1 LGKEETVL
9 WDGSDKLKE
18 ESKNMKNKILGIFV
32 CMLLIATLVSAGK
45 SLQNNLGNA
54 TNPNNLQSISSGDW
68 IEKQKLLASDGE
80 TQDYFGGS
88 ISINGDTAL
97 IGAYDENVGRGAV
110 YVFTRTDA
118 TTWAEQAKLTAS
130 DGTISDLFGCS
141 VSLFGDIALIGASRD
156 DDAGQMSGSAYVFI
170 RNGTTWTQ
178 QQKLLASDGAAT
190 DSFGCSVSLFGD
202 TALIGAYGM
211 GGSAYVFTRTGS
223 SWIQQTKLT
232 APGGTIMNA
241 FGWSVS
247 LDGDTALI
255 GDIHDD
261 GNAENTGATYV
272 FTCTGTTWT
281 QQQKLLASDG
291 ATDDVFGSDVSLSAD
306 TALIGAYGDDDNGA
320 DSGSAYVFVRTGT
333 TWAQQQ
339 KLLTSDGA
347 ADDQFSRGSVS
358 LDGDTALIGAWNDDD
373 YGVDSGSAYVFTR
386 NGTTWTQQQKL
397 FAVDGVA
404 DDFFG
409 CSVSLSANVALIGA
423 ALDDDNGFNS
433 GSAYVFTK
441 VVVPVLDLIH
451 IKGGLLGI
459 SVVLKNFGNGIADNI
474 SWEMSASGGLFYP
487 RTKNGTIDP
496 LSPGQNETI
505 HIRPMLG
512 LGTATITFFCKYR
525 IVNFTYDVDFIVKQ
539 EWHNRALFFLFSF
552 PERIQ
557 PTKQWMTIENYSY
570 INTSDFSGVEFH
582 YLQKTNMHNVR
593 VVVNSPSFAQQI
605 EFLAACKFTNGT
617 AILNECWITKELIQ
631 GGDAHW
637 EVELVDGG

>member
-1 LGKEETVL
+1 MNLQDNNAYLFYQGR
-9 WDGSDKLKE
+9 
-18 ESKNMKNKILGIFV
+18 NNFMKKKIIGMFI
-32 CMLLIATLVSAGK
+32 CMLLITTMVPAGK
-45 SLQNNLGNA
+45 SLRDNLGNA
-54 TNPNNLQSISSGDW
+54 INPNNLQSIPSGDW
-68 IEKQKLLASDGE
+68 IEKQKLLASDGTTDDTFGNSVSLDGDTALIGAFQDDTGTGSVYVFTRSDATTW
-80 TQDYFGGS
+80 TQQAKLTASDGAIVDQFGWS
-88 ISINGDTAL
+88 VSLFGDTAL
-97 IGAYDENVGRGAV
+97 IGAYG
-110 YVFTRTDA
+110 
-118 TTWAEQAKLTAS
+118 
-130 DGTISDLFGCS
+130 
-141 VSLFGDIALIGASRD
+141 D
-156 DDAGQMSGSAYVFI
+156 DDNGVHSGSAYVFT
-170 RNGTTWTQ
+170 RTGTTWTQ
-178 QQKLLASDGAAT
+178 QQKLLASDGEAW
-190 DSFGCSVSLFGD
+190 DEFGSVSLSGN
-202 TALIGAYGM
+202 TALIGAWGDLYQGSVYVFTRT
-211 GGSAYVFTRTGS
+211 GSTWAQQTKLTPSDDTARCFGGSVSLDGNTALIGAFGEDDSKGSAYVFTR
-223 SWIQQTKLT
+223 
-232 APGGTIMNA
+232 NA
-241 FGWSVS
+241 G
-247 LDGDTALI
+247 
-255 GDIHDD
+255 
-261 GNAENTGATYV
+261 
-272 FTCTGTTWT
+272 TWT

-291 ATDDVFGSDVSLSAD
+291 ATDDVFGLDVSLSAD

-397 FAVDGVA
+397 LTKDGA
-404 DDFFG
+404 PNDFFG
-409 CSVSLSANVALIGA
+409 CSVSLSGHTAFIGA
-423 ALDDDNGFNS
+423 EHDSDNGVDS
-433 GSAYVFTK
+433 GSAYVFIHTIYAY
-441 VVVPVLDLIH
+441 LDLIH
-451 IKGGLLGI
+451 VKGGLLGI
-459 SVVLKNFGNGIADNI
+459 SVVVKNFASEMVNNI

-525 IVNFTYDVDFIVKQ
+525 IANFTYDVDFIVKQ